1 MSRLK
6 GVSPAAKW
14 TLGIVAIIV
23 ILIAYYAV
31 LDRFTPLTGD
41 AFVQAHVVQI
51 APEVAG
57 PVVDIYVRDNTFVK
71 AGAPLFAIDSRPYTY
86 SVEQLEAK
94 LALAKQQITQYESEL
109 DQARAVIDQAAA
121 DVKYAE
127 QRFQEV
133 VTLAKKQLAAQRQL
147 DEMIDNRTSKR
158 AALKQSQAN
167 EKKVASLLAAKIGDE
182 HALVKEAEAAL
193 AQARYDLDRT
203 RILAPVDG
211 YITNLQLVTGSYVT
225 VGRPVMTLVDTE
237 KWWVVGNF
245 RENSVEQIHAGQSA
259 RVTLATYPGVII
271 DARVESVGWGV
282 GEGQGVPSGEL
293 PAIESPNVWVKQ
305 AQRFPVRLTLS
316 DTAAETPL
324 RIGGSVVVLIYT
336 GDYPVLN
343 TLADLWLRIASVL
356 NFIY

>member
-1 MSRLK
+1 MSLLK
-6 GVSPAAKW
+6 SMSPAVKW
-14 TLGIVAIIV
+14 TVAIGAIIV

-31 LDRFTPLTGD
+31 LDRFTPLTSD

-51 APEVAG
+51 APQVAG
-57 PVVDIYVRDNTFVK
+57 PVVDIYVQDNTFVK

-94 LALAKQQITQYESEL
+94 LALAKQQIAQYESEL

-133 VTLAKKQLAAQRQL
+133 ATLAKKELAARRQL

-193 AQARYDLDRT
+193 AQARYNLDRT

-225 VGRPVMTLVDTE
+225 VGRPVMTLVDAE
-237 KWWVVGNF
+237 RWWVVGNF
-245 RENSVEQIHAGQSA
+245 RENSVERIRAGQSA
-259 RVTLATYPGVII
+259 RVTLGTYPGLILE
-271 DARVESVGWGV
+271 ASVESVGWGV

-293 PAIESPNVWVKQ
+293 PSIENPNVWVKQ
-305 AQRFPVRLTLS
+305 AQRFPVRLTLA
-316 DTAAETPL
+316 DTDSETPL

-336 GDYPVLN
+336 GQHSILN
-343 TLADLWLRIASVL
+343 ALAYVWLWIASML
-356 NFIY
+356 NFVY